1 MTPPDPAARST
12 LSVVVPALN
21 EECNLGAAVESIVG
35 ALGERVLDYELLVFN
50 DCSNDGTGAVA
61 DGLARA
67 NPRVR
72 VVHNLRNMGFG
83 YNYTKGVEL
92 ARMEYVVM
100 FPGDNE
106 VPGAS
111 IRAIVDALGRADMV
125 IPYIATPWVR
135 SLQRRMISAAF
146 TRLMNVLFGL
156 RLRYLNGPC
165 VLRRTLLQTISLRTH
180 DFAYMAAILVR
191 LLRSGHSYVEV
202 PMDLQPR
209 RHGRS
214 KAFRPKNVVSV
225 LRTIGSLFW
234 EVRVRDR
241 RRYSALAQ
249 RAQSGANS

>member
-1 MTPPDPAARST
+1 MTPPHPVAVST

-21 EECNLGAAVESIVG
+21 EERNLGAAVESIVG
-35 ALGERVLDYELLVFN
+35 ALGDRVSDYELLVFN
-50 DCSNDGTGAVA
+50 DCSTDATGAVA
-61 DGLARA
+61 DGLARENA
-67 NPRVR
+67 RIR
-72 VVHNLRNMGFG
+72 VVHNPRNMGFG

-100 FPGDNE
+100 LPGDNE

-111 IRAIVDALGRADMV
+111 IRAILEALGRADMV

-135 SLQRRMISAAF
+135 SVQRRMISSSF

-156 RLRYLNGPC
+156 RVRYLNGPC
-165 VLRRTLLQTISLRTH
+165 VLRRTLLQSISLRTH

-191 LLRSGHSYVEV
+191 LIRSGHSYVEV

-214 KAFRPKNVVSV
+214 KAFRLKNVASV

-234 EVRVRDR
+234 EVRVRER

-249 RAQSGANS
+249 RVEFGA